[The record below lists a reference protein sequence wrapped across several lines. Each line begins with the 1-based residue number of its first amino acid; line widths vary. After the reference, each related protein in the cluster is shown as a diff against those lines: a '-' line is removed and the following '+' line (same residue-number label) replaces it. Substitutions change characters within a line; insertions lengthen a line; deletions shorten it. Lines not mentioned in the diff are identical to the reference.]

1 METSVSINDSDIKD
15 FQELYLRFIGKQITA
30 KEARLKLFSLIESV
44 HAACQPVTHQQL
56 VELWTK
62 DEYEDKKHEPLRPA
76 SSI

>member
-1 METSVSINDSDIKD
+1 METSLSINHSDIKD
-15 FQELYLRFIGKQITA
+15 FQELYFRFFGKQITT
-30 KEARLKLFSLIESV
+30 KEARPKLVSLVEIV
-44 HAACQPVTHQQL
+44 HEVCKPIIHQQL